1 MFQSETATQ
10 YSFASKPA
18 SGSTNGAAP
27 LSAAAASRVARGC
40 GARRAGT
47 RLRTQQQRQRR
58 ARRCGDAAL
67 RSAPMSVSTPAMIMA
82 GTTCENIITAHVT
95 ARASK
100 PVSAP
105 RARLPRASPR
115 ARTYVNRELLKLL
128 QARPRARRHRRRISR
143 PRCARPA
150 ARRRLRRSHAPR
162 RSARLPPRRLR
173 VGAALLL
180 PQPVPR
186 LGRHQDADQRSRPLV
201 PARRGAGAPRS
212 AAARACSAHAGA
224 GCPACRARDARAAA
238 GVTAGVAVG
247 WGRAQHTAD
256 AGERDQ
262 QVVAD
267 ELEHV
272 LAQLVRRVLPGA
284 RHAELALRL
293 ASPKK
298 LAPAAPGSAP
308 DTRIAPV
315 SRSAR
320 TTAARAAASR
330 RR

>member
-1 MFQSETATQ
+1 
-10 YSFASKPA
+10 
-18 SGSTNGAAP
+18 
-27 LSAAAASRVARGC
+27 
-40 GARRAGT
+40 
-47 RLRTQQQRQRR
+47 
-58 ARRCGDAAL
+58 
-67 RSAPMSVSTPAMIMA
+67 MIMA
-82 GTTCENIITAHVT
+82 GTTCENIITAQVT
-95 ARASK
+95 ACAREPK
-100 PVSAP
+100 SAP

-115 ARTYVNRELLKLL
+115 VRTYVDRELLELL
-128 QARPRARRHRRRISR
+128 QARPRARRHRRRVSR
-143 PRCARPA
+143 PRRAWPTTRGLPTARG
-150 ARRRLRRSHAPR
+150 LRRPHAPR
-162 RSARLPPRRLR
+162 RPARLPPRRLR
-173 VGAALLL
+173 VGATLLL

-186 LGRHQDADQRSRPLV
+186 LGRHQDPYQRSRPLV

-238 GVTAGVAVG
+238 GVTAGVALG
-247 WGRAQHTAD
+247 WGRAQHAAD

-284 RHAELALRL
+284 WHAELALRL
-293 ASPKK
+293 APPKK

-308 DTRIAPV
+308 ALRIAP
-315 SRSAR
+315 SGRSER
-320 TTAARAAASR
+320 TTAARAAANR